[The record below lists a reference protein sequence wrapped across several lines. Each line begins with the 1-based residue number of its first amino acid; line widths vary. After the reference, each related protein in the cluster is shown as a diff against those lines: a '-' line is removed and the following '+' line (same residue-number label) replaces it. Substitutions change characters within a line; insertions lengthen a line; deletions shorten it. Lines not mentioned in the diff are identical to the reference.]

1 MSESDNPEEIL
12 GNYKRMMAECQ
23 QIAAKIQELTVD
35 RDEHKL
41 VVETMSKLE
50 AERKAF
56 RLVGG
61 VLVERTVGEVLPAV
75 SQNYEGADAYHD
87 ILARCNLI
95 LIQYSWQIVELLKK
109 LDESLKTKDAE
120 RRAYKEKHGI
130 MTQEEREA
138 MLKNQNKHL
147 TNKAS

>member
-1 MSESDNPEEIL
+1 M

-23 QIAAKIQELTVD
+23 QIAAKIQEVIQCYLYVLLFKVSIYDTSLWFDTFQLTVD

-75 SQNYEGADAYHD
+75 SQNYEGVGWVVCLLVFGVRFFPLYFVLFFQPDLFFICFIFLTISEFYHD
-87 ILARCNLI
+87 FLFCVCFL
-95 LIQYSWQIVELLKK
+95 V
-109 LDESLKTKDAE
+109 
-120 RRAYKEKHGI
+120 
-130 MTQEEREA
+130 
-138 MLKNQNKHL
+138 
-147 TNKAS
+147 

>member
-75 SQNYEGADAYHD
+75 SQNYEG
-87 ILARCNLI
+87 
-95 LIQYSWQIVELLKK
+95 IVELLKK

>member
-1 MSESDNPEEIL
+1 M
-12 GNYKRMMAECQ
+12 
-23 QIAAKIQELTVD
+23 D

-75 SQNYEGADAYHD
+75 SQNYEGVGTQAFS
-87 ILARCNLI
+87 C
-95 LIQYSWQIVELLKK
+95 SGWVFFLLC
-109 LDESLKTKDAE
+109 
-120 RRAYKEKHGI
+120 HI
-130 MTQEEREA
+130 
-138 MLKNQNKHL
+138 
-147 TNKAS
+147 